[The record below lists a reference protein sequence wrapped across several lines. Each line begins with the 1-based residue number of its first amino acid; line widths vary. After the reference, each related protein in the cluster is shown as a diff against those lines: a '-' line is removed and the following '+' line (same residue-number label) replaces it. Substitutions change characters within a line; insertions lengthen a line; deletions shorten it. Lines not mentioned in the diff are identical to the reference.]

1 MQPVTKRSR
10 RYGPWPTLRG
20 QNLKVLLLTG
30 KRKSALAEMRWE
42 QIERKIPQ
50 HIRDRLFDHAEGRGS
65 GAIYDHHEYE
75 TEGRGTARVTQMK
88 MEWLRAGDSAPACWA
103 CFLIFDDHVDVL
115 AVIGPNERIDGH
127 MTLTAARKL
136 WSDLKQR
143 GWHHAT
149 DAEIDQHQMTHRAL
163 RRIAYGRR

>member
-1 MQPVTKRSR
+1 
-10 RYGPWPTLRG
+10 
-20 QNLKVLLLTG
+20 
-30 KRKSALAEMRWE
+30 
-42 QIERKIPQ
+42 
-50 HIRDRLFDHAEGRGS
+50 
-65 GAIYDHHEYE
+65 
-75 TEGRGTARVTQMK
+75 MK

-143 GWHHAT
+143 GWYHAT

-163 RRIAYGRR
+163 RRLGRRRLAEAWPIKVRLFDEQNTVACAGGEKSEN